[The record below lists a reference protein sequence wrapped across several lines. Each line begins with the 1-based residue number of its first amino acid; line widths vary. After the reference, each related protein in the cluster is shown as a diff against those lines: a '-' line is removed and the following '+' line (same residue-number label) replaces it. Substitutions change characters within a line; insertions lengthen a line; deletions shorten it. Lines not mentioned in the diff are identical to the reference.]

1 MEIKRTGVAARFSKC
16 VTHNNTLYLC
26 GQVATDSDADI
37 REQTRSM
44 LANTDAVLA
53 ENGSSKEK
61 VLSATIFLRDIKD
74 YAGMN
79 EVWDAW
85 VPERQAPARTCVEAR
100 LARPDMLVEVTIVA
114 AQ

>member
-1 MEIKRTGVAARFSKC
+1 MEVKRTGVATRFSKC
-16 VTHNNTLYLC
+16 VIHNNTLYLC
-26 GQVATDSDADI
+26 GQVAVDSDADI

-44 LANTDAVLA
+44 LANADAVLA

-79 EVWDAW
+79 EVWDVW
-85 VPERQAPARTCVEAR
+85 VPEGHAPARTCVEAR